1 MAFAAEARVRV
12 TSQNS
17 EHRTRLGT
25 VEIAAADSTDG
36 FNKVRLDG
44 HQVGSTFN
52 FSDAELGASGF
63 ASPIDYPDA

>member
-1 MAFAAEARVRV
+1 MAFAADARVRV

-25 VEIAAADSTDG
+25 VEVAAADSADG

-44 HQVGSTFN
+44 HPVGKTFN
-52 FSDAELGASGF
+52 FADNELGTTNF
-63 ASPIDYPDA
+63 TSPVQYA

>member
-1 MAFAAEARVRV
+1 MAFSADDRVRV

-25 VEIAAADSTDG
+25 VEVAAADAADG

-44 HQVGSTFN
+44 HPVGKTVNLADSELAATN
-52 FSDAELGASGF
+52 FD
-63 ASPIDYPDA
+63 SPVQYS